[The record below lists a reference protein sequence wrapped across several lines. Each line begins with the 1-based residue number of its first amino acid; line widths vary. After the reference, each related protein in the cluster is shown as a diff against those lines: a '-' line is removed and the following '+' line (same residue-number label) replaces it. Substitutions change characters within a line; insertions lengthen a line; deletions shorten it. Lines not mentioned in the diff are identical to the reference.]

1 MKLKLSLLCT
11 ATGLALMH
19 GAIAA
24 SLSEDDQA
32 FLRKAGE
39 SGMLEIK
46 ASELA
51 VQKSQHPEVKRF
63 AEMMIKDHTAVDKEL
78 KTLAEGKGFQLPI
91 ELEGD
96 KRDLMENLRQ
106 LEGPSFD
113 EEYAEEIAVDAH
125 EDAVD
130 LFEDAA
136 DDADD
141 ADIKAFAAKHLPA
154 LQNHLE
160 MGERLKDAVDDTDR
174 GDRAAGNN
182 AANNNAANTSGN
194 AAGEGSVV
202 IPGTDTTPAPR

>member
-24 SLSEDDQA
+24 SLSEDDQG

-78 KTLAEGKGFQLPI
+78 KALAESKGFQLPV
-91 ELEGD
+91 ELDGD
-96 KRDLMENLRQ
+96 KRDLMEELRQ
-106 LEGPSFD
+106 LDGPKFD
-113 EEYAEEIAVDAH
+113 EEYAEEVAVDAH
-125 EDAVD
+125 KDAVD

-141 ADIKAFAAKHLPA
+141 PDVKAFAAKHLPA

-160 MGERLKDAVDDTDR
+160 MGKQLKDAVDDTDR
-174 GDRAAGNN
+174 SGKRADGAP
-182 AANNNAANTSGN
+182 AAQNDAA
-194 AAGEGSVV
+194 GSVV
-202 IPGTDTTPAPR
+202 IPGTAAQPAPAAR

>member
-39 SGMLEIK
+39 SGMLEIQ

-51 VQKSQHPEVKRF
+51 VQKSQHPEVKRY
-63 AEMMIKDHTAVDKEL
+63 AEKMIEDHTAVDKEL
-78 KTLAEGKGFQLPI
+78 KTLAEGKGFTLPI
-91 ELEGD
+91 ELEDD
-96 KRDLMENLRQ
+96 KRDLIENLRQ
-106 LEGPSFD
+106 LDGPSFD

-125 EDAVD
+125 EDAVE

-141 ADIKAFAAKHLPA
+141 ADVKAFAAKHLPA
-154 LQNHLE
+154 LQKHLE

-174 GDRAAGNN
+174 GDRAGNT
-182 AANNNAANTSGN
+182 NAANTTGN
-194 AAGEGSVV
+194 AAGEGNVV
-202 IPGTDTTPAPR
+202 IPKTDQQPVQR